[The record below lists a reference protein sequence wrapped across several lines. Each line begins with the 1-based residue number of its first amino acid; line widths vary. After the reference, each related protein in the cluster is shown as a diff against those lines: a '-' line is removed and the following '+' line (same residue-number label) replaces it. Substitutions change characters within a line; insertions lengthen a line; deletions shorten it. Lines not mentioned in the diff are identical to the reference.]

1 VTRHTHTR
9 AQPPPAAH
17 ATTLT
22 QSPALVSSTEPR
34 VVASPPTGA
43 VPPDSRSPVVSEKNN
58 NMATVEGSTVLVTG
72 GAGYIGSHT
81 CLQLLA
87 AGCKVVVVDNLD
99 NSSEESLR
107 RVKELI
113 PDKAD
118 NLSFHD
124 CDILDREGLDKAFA
138 AQKVDAVIHF
148 AGLKAVGE
156 SVAQPMK
163 YYSNNIV
170 GTVVLVE
177 VMEKHGYVPSPGT
190 LRSVTGWLQCLIFSC
205 PRRFDFPL
213 IVPAR
218 VH

>member
-1 VTRHTHTR
+1 MRW
-9 AQPPPAAH
+9 P
-17 ATTLT
+17 
-22 QSPALVSSTEPR
+22 
-34 VVASPPTGA
+34 GA
-43 VPPDSRSPVVSEKNN
+43 VTSADSFARGAQVALNDVAALLGERRR
-58 NMATVEGSTVLVTG
+58 VLVTG

-118 NLSFHD
+118 NLVFHN

-156 SVAQPMK
+156 SVAQPMR

-170 GTVVLVE
+170 GTVVLIE
-177 VMEKHGYVPSPGT
+177 VMEKHG
-190 LRSVTGWLQCLIFSC
+190 
-205 PRRFDFPL
+205 
-213 IVPAR
+213 
-218 VH
+218 

>member
-1 VTRHTHTR
+1 
-9 AQPPPAAH
+9 
-17 ATTLT
+17 
-22 QSPALVSSTEPR
+22 
-34 VVASPPTGA
+34 
-43 VPPDSRSPVVSEKNN
+43 
-58 NMATVEGSTVLVTG
+58 MAPVEGSTVLVTG

-118 NLSFHD
+118 LTFHD

-170 GTVVLVE
+170 GTVKLIE

-190 LRSVTGWLQCLIFSC
+190 LRSVTGWLQCLFF
-205 PRRFDFPL
+205 PVPVDFPL

>member
-1 VTRHTHTR
+1 
-9 AQPPPAAH
+9 
-17 ATTLT
+17 
-22 QSPALVSSTEPR
+22 
-34 VVASPPTGA
+34 
-43 VPPDSRSPVVSEKNN
+43 
-58 NMATVEGSTVLVTG
+58 MAPVEGSTVLVTG

-118 NLSFHD
+118 LTFHD

-205 PRRFDFPL
+205 PRRFPSDCPRACPL
-213 IVPAR
+213 TR
-218 VH
+218 VLHRPPVNE

>member
-1 VTRHTHTR
+1 
-9 AQPPPAAH
+9 
-17 ATTLT
+17 
-22 QSPALVSSTEPR
+22 
-34 VVASPPTGA
+34 
-43 VPPDSRSPVVSEKNN
+43 
-58 NMATVEGSTVLVTG
+58 MAPVEGSTVLVTG

-156 SVAQPMK
+156 SVAQPIK

-170 GTVVLVE
+170 GTVVLIE

-190 LRSVTGWLQCLIFSC
+190 LRSVTGWLQCLIFCPSRFPSDC
-205 PRRFDFPL
+205 PRACPL
-213 IVPAR
+213 TR
-218 VH
+218 VHPPSRE